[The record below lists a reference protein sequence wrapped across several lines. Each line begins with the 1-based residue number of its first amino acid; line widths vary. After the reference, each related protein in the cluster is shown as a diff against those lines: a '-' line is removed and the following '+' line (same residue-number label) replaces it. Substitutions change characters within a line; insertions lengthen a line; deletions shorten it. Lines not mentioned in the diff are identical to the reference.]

1 MVSIIATR
9 AQQERVNFL
18 LELASAL
25 NGVGVKIGR
34 AVIQSCRECGT
45 PVKDPDFPT
54 EDEAGR
60 LYKIWGTD
68 RSVCRSLEALEESG
82 GRVKVASM

>member
-1 MVSIIATR
+1 M
-9 AQQERVNFL
+9 NFL

-34 AVIQSCRECGT
+34 AIIQSCQECGT
-45 PVKDPDFPT
+45 PVKDPDFPS

-68 RSVCRSLEALEESG
+68 R
-82 GRVKVASM
+82 